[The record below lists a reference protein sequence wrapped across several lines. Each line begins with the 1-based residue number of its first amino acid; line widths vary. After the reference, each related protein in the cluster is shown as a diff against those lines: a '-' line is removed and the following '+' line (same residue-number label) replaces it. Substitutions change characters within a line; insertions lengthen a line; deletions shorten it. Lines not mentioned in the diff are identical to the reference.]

1 MEALRKL
8 RKRVDGKK
16 RTGKNINFPFD
27 LAVLWPGPRRLPGIS
42 PRQCRGGYLWNVLE
56 DYTRAIVEKKES
68 LQFLFFS
75 NCLAGTVCQ
84 KSPGGLAGLGTRAEI
99 ISISDGLILG
109 QPRGHAD
116 DPREFEDS
124 GSEYRTI
131 SEMPP

>member
-1 MEALRKL
+1 MPLDYATCRKW
-8 RKRVDGKK
+8 VGY
-16 RTGKNINFPFD
+16 
-27 LAVLWPGPRRLPGIS
+27 VPG
-42 PRQCRGGYLWNVLE
+42 
-56 DYTRAIVEKKES
+56 
-68 LQFLFFS
+68 FFFFT